1 MGLSPSCDYDG
12 EDNTEESELNKNSA
26 EGEGSKKKRPKS
38 AMKQPADKSNHS
50 EEGISFSS
58 FERIKEGDI
67 LIVKETFET
76 RGDPK
81 EIIRLGW
88 KLKVYEIDKEDKM
101 IVVADFEKKILKNQQ
116 YCTYYDIMAR
126 LAPDNPKSRRY
137 VEELMKQEDAAN
149 EKETLQKLF
158 RYEVL
163 EEFDVEDYGGG
174 NTKKITKDMIV
185 FGVGTRQEDNAW
197 EITIEGGS
205 EDECWFVTQEKMKFL
220 KQANRS

>member
-38 AMKQPADKSNHS
+38 ALKQPAD
-50 EEGISFSS
+50 GISFSS
-58 FERIKEGDI
+58 FEQIKEGDI

-88 KLKVYEIDKEDKM
+88 NLKVYEIDKDDKM

-116 YCTYYDIMAR
+116 YCTYYDIMTR

-137 VEELMKQEDAAN
+137 VEEQMKKEDAAN
-149 EKETLQKLF
+149 EKETLQKFF

-163 EEFDVEDYGGG
+163 EDFDVEHGGG
-174 NTKKITKDMIV
+174 NTKQITKDMIV
-185 FGVGTRQEDNAW
+185 FAVGTRQEDNAW
-197 EITIEGGS
+197 EITIEGES
-205 EDECWFVTQEKMKFL
+205 DDERWFVTQEKMKFL
-220 KQANRS
+220 KQTKRS